1 MNPETHCAGSPDT
14 VYLTEEPAEEYVQ
27 YLRDESSIKVII
39 WPGGAVA
46 LP

>member
-1 MNPETHCAGSPDT
+1 MTDTDT
-14 VYLTEEPAEEYVQ
+14 VYLDEEPSEDYVQ
-27 YLRDESSIKVII
+27 YLRDESDIKVVI